1 MQKNWQWTYTI
12 LKSHRC
18 MRNRT
23 YIIATFAVFGCS
35 FIHKTL
41 VGPVTLRE
49 PLQKVS
55 QGQRCN
61 AESFWLPLS
70 RAISSEIL
78 RLLSRSRFLQAY
90 PCHQQ
95 DQELWVNAL
104 CAWEDSAFSYLFC
117 SKQMLGLLTW
127 KSLSCPWRDW
137 TFAGRA
143 PCSEGP
149 VIHPTLLQTLHF
161 STEQHNIN
169 KQFISKV
176 QYIYKNRKSLK

>member
-1 MQKNWQWTYTI
+1 M
-12 LKSHRC
+12 L
-18 MRNRT
+18 
-23 YIIATFAVFGCS
+23 
-35 FIHKTL
+35 L
-41 VGPVTLRE
+41 E

-61 AESFWLPLS
+61 AETFWLPLS

-90 PCHQQ
+90 PCHHQ

-104 CAWEDSAFSYLFC
+104 SAWEGLSFTYLFC

-127 KSLSCPWRDW
+127 KSLNCPSQDW
-137 TFAGRA
+137 TFAKRA

-149 VIHPTLLQTLHF
+149 VTHPTLQQTLHF

-176 QYIYKNRKSLK
+176 QYIYKYHKSLK